1 MGTMTTKIIYK
12 NPNDIRSDASL
23 EEYPIAKS
31 EEYFVVEDPSKL
43 EKSVKNVEFSAIAS
57 TEWLPG
63 EVQSSKK
70 EISDQKAQPK
80 HVDEP
85 YSKAN

>member
-1 MGTMTTKIIYK
+1 MATKTIYK
-12 NPNDIRSDASL
+12 NPIDIGSDASL
-23 EEYPIAKS
+23 KEFPIAKS

-57 TEWLPG
+57 TERLPG
-63 EVQSSKK
+63 EVLSSKK
-70 EISDQKAQPK
+70 EISDQKAEPK

-85 YSKAN
+85 YSEANK